1 MYYDESCYYSNIAS
15 NSVVKRSDR
24 MTIPIHQ
31 ETAQIG
37 NVAIIMV
44 LFLFNELLEK
54 TEIHDDINAIIM
66 THYS

>member
-1 MYYDESCYYSNIAS
+1 
-15 NSVVKRSDR
+15 

-31 ETAQIG
+31 ETVQIG

-54 TEIHDDINAIIM
+54 TEIHDDVNAIIM